1 MLKTKSEKIE
11 QWGKKDVALN
21 VIVYLINIMIMSA
34 LFLLFIYTDGK
45 TGKGEDLQTFLKNVA
60 SPLRFLTML
69 FLICV
74 IMFLYLL
81 YDDKNFLK
89 NATNSQMLFMII
101 EISLVVCFVSG
112 KYVDTYLRPLAL
124 VALLTLFLADR
135 KKAFFMNIIF

>member
-21 VIVYLINIMIMSA
+21 VIVYLINIMIISA

-89 NATNSQMLFMII
+89 NATNSQMLF
-101 EISLVVCFVSG
+101 
-112 KYVDTYLRPLAL
+112 
-124 VALLTLFLADR
+124 
-135 KKAFFMNIIF
+135 